1 VTKSGAGTGT
11 VTSSPAGIGCGTIC
25 VATYANGTTVRL
37 TAHAAT
43 RSRFQ
48 SWSGACSG
56 RSGCVLSMTA
66 NRSVRAIFAKAF
78 TPPRCVVPKVLGKTV
93 AAATTAIRR
102 AHCRL
107 GKITRVP
114 SIRSKIG
121 KVLRQSPTAGRRL
134 ANGTKVNLAVGRGP
148 ARKK

>member
-1 VTKSGAGTGT
+1 
-11 VTSSPAGIGCGTIC
+11 
-25 VATYANGTTVRL
+25 
-37 TAHAAT
+37 
-43 RSRFQ
+43 
-48 SWSGACSG
+48 
-56 RSGCVLSMTA
+56 M
-66 NRSVRAIFAKAF
+66 
-78 TPPRCVVPKVLGKTV
+78 
-93 AAATTAIRR
+93 TAIRR